1 MDQLLALQ
9 NAMFKVF
16 GEDVVREIADGE
28 EFCVDIFPDMLDDE
42 STIEV
47 FAEMVNFVVTALSG
61 ISEAKARSVLL
72 SAQLPEDE
80 IDDLLSDEY
89 A

>member
-28 EFCVDIFPDMLDDE
+28 EFCIDIFPDMLDDE
-42 STIEV
+42 SVIEM
-47 FAEMVNFVVTALSG
+47 FAEMVNFVVENLSG
-61 ISEAKARSVLL
+61 ISVEKAKSVLL
-72 SAQLPEDE
+72 SAGIPEEE
-80 IDDLLSDEY
+80 IDDLCS
-89 A
+89 